1 MPALCILVNDNPEGQ
16 LTLVGGFQNDFWS
29 GLVDVLQR
37 VLPKT
42 TAPNHS
48 MLRWYPI
55 FIDPR
60 PYLEYT
66 RAYARAYWHVKK
78 RVKIEKSTFEGS
90 KKYHFSENP
99 HGRVLTTV
107 PPSLGYN

>member
-1 MPALCILVNDNPEGQ
+1 M
-16 LTLVGGFQNDFWS
+16 S
-29 GLVDVLQR
+29 GLVDVFER

-48 MLRWYPI
+48 MLGSYPI
-55 FIDPR
+55 YIDPA

-66 RAYARAYWHVKK
+66 CAYERAYWHVKK
-78 RVKIEKSTFEGS
+78 RVKIEKSNFEGG

-99 HGRVLTTV
+99 HGRVLATV
-107 PPSLGYN
+107 PPPLGYN